1 MGTVDQPMPRRITSA
16 DGDSARQAAEG
27 ELGVTIWEVDD
38 GEDRIEGLDE
48 FGRPDPAY
56 AAALGMLSAPKG
68 RRALSFAVDVA
79 VYLVLQVPYWVFTL
93 PLVLSYLQGRLSWY
107 LLLNHPR
114 FMLAVIM
121 LGLSFLLTTA
131 FVVTQLALH
140 GRRGLT
146 LGKGLTGLRGVNV
159 KTLERPGVLRVALR
173 SLVVWAS
180 SIVVI
185 GPLLFLLSPLFDPD
199 KRGRGWHDMVGRTWL
214 IDVKKGLDP
223 YDAKRLRVARKAVT
237 TAPVA
242 APAKLPSLAT
252 PAERSD
258 AQEYRPGARV
268 SAGVLGVARPH
279 GDGPRPVVGLATGAL
294 ATGAG
299 PEPVRPGQPVV
310 GGYRRHDAEPEAA
323 PGGAPSDPVLE
334 DAPPAPGPTSFG
346 PSSAPSSHGSFG
358 PPPAATGAP
367 LPSATPPL
375 WSPPAEQRSVT
386 ARTERS
392 TAPPASSDRPT
403 PGASASFPAPPAQQA
418 PPQEARP
425 QQAPSQQAPS
435 RPVPSPL
442 PTSGATPGVAAP
454 ATTPAP
460 PAPAAQAPA
469 AAADPSERRPVVC
482 RLVLDSGQQVLVDT
496 VVVVGRNPVPPPT
509 DPDARPHPV
518 SDDTRSISKTHAV
531 LRPRGDGVEV
541 VDQGSTNGTTVV
553 RKGREDVVEPGRS
566 EVVHAGDM
574 IRLGDRSARVVSA
587 WGA

>member
-1 MGTVDQPMPRRITSA
+1 M
-16 DGDSARQAAEG
+16 
-27 ELGVTIWEVDD
+27 TIWEVDD

-48 FGRPDPAY
+48 LGRPDPAY
-56 AAALGMLSAPKG
+56 AAALGMLPAPKG
-68 RRALSFAVDVA
+68 RRALAFVIDLAL
-79 VYLVLQVPYWVFTL
+79 YLVLQLPYWIFTL
-93 PLVLSYLQGRLSWY
+93 PLVLSLLQGRLSWY

-114 FMLAVIM
+114 FLLAVIM

-131 FVVTQLALH
+131 FIVSQLALH

-180 SIVVI
+180 AIVVV
-185 GPLLFLLSPLFDPD
+185 GPLLFLLSPLLDPE

-214 IDVKKGLDP
+214 IDIKKGLDP

-237 TAPVA
+237 TAPVT

-252 PAERSD
+252 PVERSG

-299 PEPVRPGQPVV
+299 PEPVRPGQPVL
-310 GGYRRHDAEPEAA
+310 GGYRRPDAEHAEAA
-323 PGGAPSDPVLE
+323 SEPPRSEPVE
-334 DAPPAPGPTSFG
+334 DAPPSAPSPASFG
-346 PSSAPSSHGSFG
+346 ASSAPAPASHGSYV
-358 PPPAATGAP
+358 PPPATSDAP
-367 LPSATPPL
+367 VPTASAAPL

-392 TAPPASSDRPT
+392 TATPA
-403 PGASASFPAPPAQQA
+403 PAPPPAAADAA
-418 PPQEARP
+418 PPVPSA
-425 QQAPSQQAPS
+425 APAPPP
-435 RPVPSPL
+435 RAVPSPL
-442 PTSGATPGVAAP
+442 PTPDGAASAGVVAS
-454 ATTPAP
+454 P
-460 PAPAAQAPA
+460 PA
-469 AAADPSERRPVVC
+469 VC
-482 RLVLDSGQQVLVDT
+482 TLVLDSGQRVLVDT

-509 DPDARPHPV
+509 DPGARLHPV

-531 LRPRGDGVEV
+531 LRPLGDGIEV
-541 VDQGSTNGTTVV
+541 IDQGSTNGTTVV
-553 RKGREDVVEPGRS
+553 RKGREDAVEPGRS
-566 EVVHAGDM
+566 EVVHAGDVV
-574 IRLGDRSARVVSA
+574 RLGDRSARVVSA
-587 WGA
+587 